1 MEARMGALFTIVQYV
16 PDPLADERMN
26 VGVLVVEGGRIEGR
40 FLREW
45 NRVRTFGGEDVSF
58 LRDFAYR
65 VNQWTPDHPEIPGLA
80 AGVRLD
86 EKGLQDIVGR
96 WHNSIQFTPLR
107 ASLSS
112 PQELLDQLA
121 ARYLRHAP
129 RKRTGYRDR
138 RKAAQIAF
146 RELED
151 AFLPVLGPDSNASIS
166 RNAVIPGKL
175 DHHQFDVSI
184 ENGTPYLAAHG
195 LSFEGP
201 HSKDLEKEIDATAW
215 AIDDVKSADKS
226 LDLAVLVL
234 PPKSAKSK
242 TFDRAVHV
250 FEGLKAEVVEEPEAE
265 SWAQEHA
272 KRLEKR
278 LINA

>member
-1 MEARMGALFTIVQYV
+1 MGALFTIVQYV

-26 VGVLVVEGGRIEGR
+26 FGVIVVEGGRIKGR

-58 LRDFAYR
+58 LRDFAGR
-65 VNQWTPDHPEIPGLA
+65 VNRWTPEHPEIPGLA

-86 EKGLQDIVGR
+86 EKGLEDIVGR
-96 WHNSIQFTPLR
+96 WHNSIQFTPLK

-112 PQELLDQLA
+112 PEKLLDQLA
-121 ARYLRHAP
+121 SRYLRHAP
-129 RKRTGYRDR
+129 RKRAGYRDR
-138 RKAAQIAF
+138 RRAAQIAF

-151 AFLPVLGPDSNASIS
+151 AFLPVLRADSKARIS
-166 RNAVIPGKL
+166 RNALILGKL
-175 DHHQFDVSI
+175 DQHHFDVSI

-201 HSKDLEKEIDATAW
+201 HSKDLEKEVDATAW
-215 AIDDVKSADKS
+215 AIDDVKSANKS
-226 LDLAVLVL
+226 LHLAVLVL

-250 FEGLKAEVVEEPEAE
+250 FEGLKAEVVEETEAE
-265 SWAQEHA
+265 SWAQERA
-272 KRLEKR
+272 RRLEKR
-278 LINA
+278 LVNA